1 MGRGKLVEVECE
13 KTQMWL
19 LSRRGRRRELDSV
32 KVMLQGQALTRCGK
46 VKCLGVWID
55 DCLTWR
61 DHIADVRKCF
71 GALSKIRRLRN
82 VLSVDTKKK
91 LYDAFVLPHLDHC
104 CVLWHEC
111 SKELQCRVDR
121 IQN

>member
-13 KTQMWL
+13 KTQMRL

-55 DCLTWR
+55 DCLTWS

-82 VLSVDTKKK
+82 VPSVDTKIK
-91 LYDAFVLPHLDHC
+91 LYDAVASC
-104 CVLWHEC
+104 
-111 SKELQCRVDR
+111 
-121 IQN
+121 

>member
-1 MGRGKLVEVECE
+1 M
-13 KTQMWL
+13 
-19 LSRRGRRRELDSV
+19 
-32 KVMLQGQALTRCGK
+32 KVMLQEQPLTRCVK

-61 DHIADVRKCF
+61 DHIADVRRKCF
-71 GALSKIRRLRN
+71 GALSKIQWLRD
-82 VLSVDTKKK
+82 VLPVDTKKK
-91 LYDAFVLPHLDHC
+91 LYDTFVLPHLDYC

-121 IQN
+121 IQNYRNRLILSKPSRTPSEGLRQELKWTHLSK